1 MGAKGS
7 GGHSRSGPL
16 ASKSLQHMGLG
27 ASKRSKSK
35 AKRTKI
41 DVPSHLT
48 DEEREVW
55 VRYAPLL
62 ESDGRL
68 TDKSAEVLARYC
80 VAVARCRK
88 IADELKTVPS
98 FVVSEVSDRFG
109 NVREIVK
116 AHPLD
121 AMLRQWMATSR
132 SLENDLLLNPASSLR
147 APSESDDQTDPFDQF
162 EDDDASH

>member
-16 ASKSLQHMGLG
+16 PDKY
-27 ASKRSKSK
+27 KRKKVLSK
-35 AKRTKI
+35 AAKVKM
-41 DVPSHLT
+41 PSHLS
-48 DEEREVW
+48 EAEQSVW
-55 VRYAPLL
+55 KQYAPLL

-68 TDKSAEVLARYC
+68 TEKSEEILSRYC

-88 IADELKTVPS
+88 ISDELKGVPS
-98 FVVSEVSDRFG
+98 FICSEVSDRLG

-121 AMLRQWMATSR
+121 AMLRQWMSTSR

-147 APSESDDQTDPFDQF
+147 TSSEGEDADDPFNQF
-162 EDDDASH
+162 EDEET

>member
-7 GGHSRSGPL
+7 GGHARSGRL
-16 ASKSLQHMGLG
+16 
-27 ASKRSKSK
+27 SK
-35 AKRTKI
+35 AALQPVRINARKI
-41 DVPSHLT
+41 SAATTSVMIPEHLT
-48 DEEREVW
+48 EQEQAVW
-55 VRYAPLL
+55 KKYAPLL
-62 ESDGRL
+62 EADGRL
-68 TDKSAEVLARYC
+68 TERSAEVLARYC

-88 IADELKTVPS
+88 IAEELKQAPS
-98 FVVSEVSDRFG
+98 FVTSEVTDRFG

-147 APSESDDQTDPFDQF
+147 APAEDKTLADPFDQF
-162 EDDDASH
+162 DEGASH